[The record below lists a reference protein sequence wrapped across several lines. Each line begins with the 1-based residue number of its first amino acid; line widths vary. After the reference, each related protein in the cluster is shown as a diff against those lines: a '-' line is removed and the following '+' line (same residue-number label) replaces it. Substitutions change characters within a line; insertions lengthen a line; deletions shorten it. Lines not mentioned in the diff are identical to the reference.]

1 MLATDAPTW
10 FDVTQ
15 STPAITPEVEPEPEQ
30 SRTRTACSVT
40 CLATPYVVP
49 PVVPATW
56 VPWPLQSLVPFPSP
70 TNDDVRPG
78 DRLVGGTYLACGCGH
93 DCSQAHE
100 QCQEKGSSHHLPP
113 AERDWTTAGR

>member
-1 MLATDAPTW
+1 MFATEGETW
-10 FDVTQ
+10 LDVTQ

-30 SRTRTACSVT
+30 SRTRTAWRVT

-70 TNDDVRPG
+70 TKSVP
-78 DRLVGGTYLACGCGH
+78 
-93 DCSQAHE
+93 
-100 QCQEKGSSHHLPP
+100 LPTLP
-113 AERDWTTAGR
+113 VNCWCVARMPVSMM